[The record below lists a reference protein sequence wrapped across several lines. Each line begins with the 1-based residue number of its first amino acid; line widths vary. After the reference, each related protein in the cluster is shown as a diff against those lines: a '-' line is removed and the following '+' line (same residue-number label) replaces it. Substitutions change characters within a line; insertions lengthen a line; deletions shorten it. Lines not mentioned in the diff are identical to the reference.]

1 LSSLRVDAQEMDA
14 PPDVHALLRGTC
26 RELVELVEAEG
37 CVLSRVIGEL
47 LIEIA
52 QYSPSGQ
59 TLDLGHGYLI
69 PDYPLTQAVIEQRLP
84 QTVSLDDPAADK
96 NEAALL
102 RELGFGSLL
111 MLPIVSGDE
120 CWGLVELYG
129 RDAHRFG
136 DGHVRRSA
144 ALLERAATLI
154 SAA

>member
-1 LSSLRVDAQEMDA
+1 MDTL
-14 PPDVHALLRGTC
+14 PDVPALLHGTC
-26 RELVELVEAEG
+26 RQLVELVEADG

-52 QYSPSGQ
+52 EYSPTGRA
-59 TLDLGHGYLI
+59 LGLGHGYLI
-69 PDYPLTQAVIEQRLP
+69 PDYPLTHAVIAERRP
-84 QTVSLDDPAADK
+84 QTVSLEDPAADK

-129 RDAHRFG
+129 RGPRRFG

-144 ALLERAATLI
+144 ALLERAAALI